1 MDAVGFVRFIH
12 EQPSALFPVFKM
24 QQRMRH
30 AIVGEQWWRN
40 LEARFDK
47 QHAHTTRRTVSAE
60 FVDQVIDQLGFYR
73 DGPEEQMSSLRSRGG
88 HGGGAGEPKEGT
100 EGSGRKGGMLNSQYA
115 PPPPPDDAL
124 DSETL
129 DWMSTENSVGK
140 RCVLYTLYSP
150 FIHPLYTFLT
160 LLTPMHTRYTCIHTI
175 YTPLTHL

>member
-40 LEARFDK
+40 LEARFHK

-73 DGPEEQMSSLRSRGG
+73 EADQDERMSLRLRGG
-88 HGGGAGEPKEGT
+88 HVGGAGEPKEG
-100 EGSGRKGGMLNSQYA
+100 RGGGVSTLNSQCG

-140 RCVLYTLYSP
+140 RCCAFGV
-150 FIHPLYTFLT
+150 FVCCVGAGFVVEGAVVAVV
-160 LLTPMHTRYTCIHTI
+160 
-175 YTPLTHL
+175 